1 MDLAVSG
8 VPAHPAPAAPDQPA
22 GGAPA
27 FPAVRLVTGF
37 AAFGA
42 GSVDLAISSS
52 FFAGGTGTPGT
63 TGYVAGAI
71 AGVWGAVLLA
81 AGVTYL
87 ARGRVPG
94 RRAGPVL
101 GTAAGLHVAAIA
113 ASPPEAS
120 RLNLSH
126 LAALLLTLMIVAA
139 VAWLRRNSAPHR
151 LRATAATE
159 GTASPG
165 RLLLAAFAG
174 AVLVAG
180 IATPG
185 LAASTPGQYAVP
197 HGEHGQGEHGQGEHG
212 TATVPGG
219 HHQR

>member
-8 VPAHPAPAAPDQPA
+8 VPAQPAPAEPDQPA

-63 TGYVAGAI
+63 TGYAVGAI

-81 AGVTYL
+81 AGVAYL

-94 RRAGPVL
+94 RRAVPVL
-101 GTAAGLHVAAIA
+101 GTAAGLHVAVIGV
-113 ASPPEAS
+113 STPEMS

-126 LAALLLTLMIVAA
+126 LAALLLTLMIVAS
-139 VAWLRRNSAPHR
+139 VAWLRRNSATHR
-151 LRATAATE
+151 PAATE
-159 GTASPG
+159 GAATPG
-165 RLLLAAFAG
+165 QLLLAAFAG

-185 LAASTPGQYAVP
+185 LAASTAGQYAVP
-197 HGEHGQGEHGQGEHG
+197 HGEHGQGEHG
-212 TATVPGG
+212 TATLPGG